1 MLSISLR
8 VIWCKAAAL
17 HSVPNLITKGNKC
30 GINLTAARLTV
41 NKIISTQTS
50 VTRQALCIFFSL
62 PHFTFI
68 FNNLCTLP
76 GCLQTQCRKCPPCY
90 FLQELSILQEKL
102 VVIMFLHS
110 VTFIILHTNVFV
122 RYIFSIQVSKI
133 RMSILFKSKDFLSMK
148 YLVVTSNGTRLCE
161 SLVT

>member
-8 VIWCKAAAL
+8 IFWCKAAAL
-17 HSVPNLITKGNKC
+17 HSVPNLITKASKC
-30 GINLTAARLTV
+30 GINLTAARLTA

-90 FLQELSILQEKL
+90 FLRELSILQEKL
-102 VVIMFLHS
+102 VVLNIQLPPPLAVIPHSSAQKQHYYAPWFL
-110 VTFIILHTNVFV
+110 LP
-122 RYIFSIQVSKI
+122 YK
-133 RMSILFKSKDFLSMK
+133 
-148 YLVVTSNGTRLCE
+148 
-161 SLVT
+161 